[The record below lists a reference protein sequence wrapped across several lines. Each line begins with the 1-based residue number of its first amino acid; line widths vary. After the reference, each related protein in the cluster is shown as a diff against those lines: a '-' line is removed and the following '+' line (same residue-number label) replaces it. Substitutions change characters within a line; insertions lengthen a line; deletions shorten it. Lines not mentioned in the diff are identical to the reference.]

1 MVLAAPAFD
10 LDATLEAGQTF
21 AWERRSDGTWQ
32 GFAGG
37 EACILRAHPEGVEVR
52 LGPVDAVRDYFHL
65 NASWNEWMALL
76 PPDPAVRRA
85 VGACGG
91 LRLIRDP
98 WWPCTASFI
107 CSSLKQIPHIRQI
120 HWRLRR
126 AFAPPGA
133 VFPQLPFPTPEQVA
147 AAPESLLRRLGLGF
161 RARHLRAA
169 AACLAED
176 RFVFDALRELP
187 TPQAAHAL
195 TQLPGVGDKI
205 AHCILLYAGGRLDA
219 FPLDVWMIRILRHH
233 YRRPGRRLNH
243 PADLHRFAGRHLG
256 PARGLAQLFLFHHG
270 RTSGAAHPLPPGT

>member
-1 MVLAAPAFD
+1 MVIVAPDFD

-21 AWERRSDGTWQ
+21 AWERRADGSWQ
-32 GFAGG
+32 GFAR
-37 EACILRAHPEGVEVR
+37 EHPCLLRAHPEGVEVQS
-52 LGPVDAVRDYFHL
+52 GPPETVRDYFHL
-65 NASWNEWMALL
+65 NETWNRWMALL
-76 PPDPAVRRA
+76 PPDPAVQRA
-85 VGACGG
+85 VSACSG

-107 CSSLKQIPHIRQI
+107 CSSLKQIVQIRQI

-133 VFPQLPFPTPEQVA
+133 EFPQLPFPTPEQVA
-147 AAPESLLRRLGLGF
+147 SAPESLLRRLGLGY

-169 AACLAED
+169 AACLAEG
-176 RFVFDALRELP
+176 RFDFAQLQALP
-187 TPQAAHAL
+187 TPQAADDL

-219 FPLDVWMIRILRHH
+219 FPLDVWMIRILRDL
-233 YRRPGRRLNH
+233 YRRPGRRLNR
-243 PADLHRFAGRHLG
+243 PADLHRFAQRHLG

-270 RTSGAAHPLPPGT
+270 RTSGAPHRVKPNA